1 VWSQELVISEETR
14 LVISE
19 ETRLVI
25 SEETSVVTFGG
36 GLVISE
42 GTSVVVIGDVLVL
55 SEGASVVRVV
65 VDYDVGW
72 SRGLCVGSVDQGNGP
87 EEKH

>member
-1 VWSQELVISEETR
+1 MA
-14 LVISE
+14 
-19 ETRLVI
+19 
-25 SEETSVVTFGG
+25 FGG

-42 GTSVVVIGDVLVL
+42 GTSVVSIGGGLVF
-55 SEGASVVRVV
+55 SEGVSVVRVV
-65 VDYDVGW
+65 ADYDVGW